1 MSDKLFVFHGSPLSD
16 RRPTLGRRHASTRPP
31 AVKFP
36 GRHSAGN
43 RPLPEKSFSTTG
55 APPATL
61 GLTEPNAIRLSQQ
74 ELSRQFWAYWLQY
87 REYLVRLALRWT
99 SSNMADAEDAVS
111 RVGLK
116 AHDRYLRDAPRIRN
130 MRAWLSRLLH
140 NVCMDEHRK
149 HAVRGKIFSQLT
161 PEQYESA
168 ALCAPS
174 ASKQDN
180 SAAQIQPAKQAME
193 AIMQMPLRLRHAFVL
208 RFIYEYSNS
217 EIARQL
223 ELTEV
228 NVRKRIQL
236 GRSLVRNKLEEKEA
250 P

>member
-1 MSDKLFVFHGSPLSD
+1 MSDKPFMFRGATPFGK
-16 RRPTLGRRHASTRPP
+16 RPTLGLRYAAPCPT

-36 GRHSAGN
+36 SNHSTENKA
-43 RPLPEKSFSTTG
+43 PQKKPISTSG
-55 APPATL
+55 AQPARV
-61 GLTEPNAIRLSQQ
+61 GFTEPNAIRLSQQ
-74 ELSRQFWAYWLQY
+74 ELSRQFWAQWLQY
-87 REYLVRLALRWT
+87 REYLIRLALRWT

-111 RVGLK
+111 KVGLK
-116 AHDRYLRDAPRIRN
+116 AHDRYLRDASRIRS

-140 NVCMDEHRK
+140 NVCMDEYRK
-149 HAVRGKIFSQLT
+149 HAVRSKIFSQLT
-161 PEQYESA
+161 PEQYEGA

-174 ASKQDN
+174 PSKQD
-180 SAAQIQPAKQAME
+180 SAATRIQPARQAME
-193 AIMQMPLRLRHAFVL
+193 AIMQMPPRLRYAFVL

-236 GRSLVRNKLEEKEA
+236 GRSLVRDKLGEMEA